1 MKRSGQLE
9 NKVKISVIANE
20 LTINKKSTASVV
32 LTPIPQKKTLKH
44 DLYYSTSYFNKSHD
58 YKDVL

>member
-1 MKRSGQLE
+1 M
-9 NKVKISVIANE
+9 KISVIANE